1 MADNLLV
8 LSSAKQQ
15 IIDEEHQSL
24 FKKFVDDEKC
34 DDETCAIHHQTAKN
48 ANKREP
54 NLLIKKRSSE
64 FINSNLIDSHVDYK
78 SGAIYEGKAANNQ
91 KCGQG
96 TFIWPNGDKYI
107 GEFKL
112 NSRNGFGKLIDF
124 IQKFAN
130 IKLL

>member
-1 MADNLLV
+1 MADHLLV

-34 DDETCAIHHQTAKN
+34 DDETCAIHHQSVKS
-48 ANKREP
+48 P
-54 NLLIKKRSSE
+54 NSNGPQLLNKKRNSE
-64 FINSNLIDSHVDYK
+64 FINLNLTDSHFDYK
-78 SGAIYEGKAANNQ
+78 SGAIYEGKAVDNQ

-112 NSRNGFGKLIDF
+112 NSRNGFGKFSYNLIW
-124 IQKFAN
+124 N
-130 IKLL
+130 SIKQ